1 MQITVVGRMLLRAVA
16 ATVFLAGV
24 AVADESRP
32 LYVGITELQ
41 PNTYKVQWRVP
52 PTVRSVNAP
61 AIVMPDGC
69 EELNPSPAD
78 PASSVQHQLCRCTEG
93 LAGKVI
99 RVEYPAYNPSLSTL
113 MKLKALAGEQYTA
126 LLGPQEASWRVPL
139 SETKSQVAKDYTH
152 LGVQH
157 IWAGTDHL
165 LFLVCLLWIAGSLRR
180 VLITITGFTL
190 AHSVTL
196 VCSALEVF
204 HVPVPPVEAA
214 IALSIVF
221 LATEIAKNRRDSLT
235 WRFPIT
241 VSSSFGLL
249 HGFGFAAALGEV
261 GLPQAEL
268 LTGLLFFNVGVEI
281 GQVIFAVAV
290 VAAIYLIRY
299 AAKRWTG
306 EYDAAAPLRIAMS
319 YCVGGI
325 ASFWM
330 VERCLAFLP
339 LAQ

>member
-78 PASSVQHQLCRCTEG
+78 PASSVQHQLYRCTEG

-126 LLGPQEASWRVPL
+126 LLGPQEASWR
-139 SETKSQVAKDYTH
+139 
-152 LGVQH
+152 
-157 IWAGTDHL
+157 
-165 LFLVCLLWIAGSLRR
+165 R
-180 VLITITGFTL
+180 
-190 AHSVTL
+190 
-196 VCSALEVF
+196 
-204 HVPVPPVEAA
+204 
-214 IALSIVF
+214 
-221 LATEIAKNRRDSLT
+221 
-235 WRFPIT
+235 
-241 VSSSFGLL
+241 
-249 HGFGFAAALGEV
+249 
-261 GLPQAEL
+261 
-268 LTGLLFFNVGVEI
+268 
-281 GQVIFAVAV
+281 
-290 VAAIYLIRY
+290 
-299 AAKRWTG
+299 
-306 EYDAAAPLRIAMS
+306 
-319 YCVGGI
+319 
-325 ASFWM
+325 
-330 VERCLAFLP
+330 
-339 LAQ
+339 